1 MNPYR
6 SAVNQADFDAALAQ
20 SRSAGMLYLVGEVFA
35 IRRYIHAVLAE
46 EGHQFFSFRKRRRR
60 KEFLDACDEEVR
72 RRIDLREFFF
82 TTSFGAVIVVDPVRA
97 AEERKLEKLKRAKE
111 NAEHARWSDSHVR
124 DNRTS
129 VTITKDE
136 ATTKILFGRARLS
149 DFSSL

>member
-1 MNPYR
+1 MPPLHRAAAPGCSTGGR
-6 SAVNQADFDAALAQ
+6 SLRDPTLHSRGSRRGRPSVLLLPQAPPT
-20 SRSAGMLYLVGEVFA
+20 E
-35 IRRYIHAVLAE
+35 
-46 EGHQFFSFRKRRRR
+46 
-60 KEFLDACDEEVR
+60 EFLDACDEEVR